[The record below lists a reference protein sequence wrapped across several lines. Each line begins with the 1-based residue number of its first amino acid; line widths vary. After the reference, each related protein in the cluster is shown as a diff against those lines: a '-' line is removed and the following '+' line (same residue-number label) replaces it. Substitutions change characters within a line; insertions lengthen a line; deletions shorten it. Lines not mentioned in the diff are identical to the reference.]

1 MIKKIS
7 FTVIP
12 GELDKLLEDLKTIEE
27 INKLDTRLYNKIVDG
42 HIDSDGLITAEA
54 LDEIIDNYNC
64 YINKLARL
72 KPGIVLEIK
81 SEWSNKPYKFL
92 VTKVKKLENGRLNI
106 NCLDKDSLTLY
117 LDETQFYDSI
127 IFGTLDLKDLLD

>member
-1 MIKKIS
+1 MIRKIN

-12 GELDKLLEDLKTIEE
+12 GELNKLLEDLDTVVK

-42 HIDSDGLITAEA
+42 HVDSDGLITPEA
-54 LDEIIDNYNC
+54 LDKIIDNYNC
-64 YINKLARL
+64 YMNKLDCL
-72 KPGIVLEIK
+72 KPGIILAIK

-92 VTKVKKLENGRLNI
+92 VTKVRKLENGRLNI
-106 NCLDKDSLTLY
+106 NCLDRDSLTLN
-117 LDETQFYDSI
+117 LDETQFYDFT